1 MRTYLLTRS
10 RGGSLSIPF
19 LAHSVTSA
27 FSYSAGKV
35 PQSDCYDSMAA
46 AIQHESLCLMCS
58 TPLGK
63 NTSVTLDGLRFLR
76 RQMLL
81 RKILGLYWVL
91 SDHKHAVLQSL

>member
-10 RGGSLSIPF
+10 RGSSLWIPF
-19 LAHSVTSA
+19 SAHSVTSA

-46 AIQHESLCLMCS
+46 AIQPESLCLLCS

-63 NTSVTLDGLRFLR
+63 NTSLTLGCLRFLR
-76 RQMLL
+76 RLILLL
-81 RKILGLYWVL
+81 R
-91 SDHKHAVLQSL
+91 